1 MNAEETEFFEKLLAT
16 FNIEASESLKS
27 ITTGLLELEN
37 AADPET
43 KTRWVE
49 RVFREAHSLK
59 GAARAVNKLDVET
72 VCQSIESVF
81 SALKQHSLTLSPALF
96 DTLHHALDAVESL
109 LTLPQGESS
118 PLAPQVVQQIE
129 RLLAAKSAPASPPTD
144 NQPAAAPLPPPVSPE
159 APLPAPA
166 EPDPAAEK
174 PAALP
179 PAVRPLPGETVRIS
193 TTKLDNLL
201 LQAEE
206 LLSVKL
212 STNQHVADLR
222 EIMGMLDVWQ
232 REWSKAAPE
241 VQRVQR
247 QAEQT
252 EQNGARPRNGAGQPS
267 LARLLDFLNWNRAH
281 LEVLTDRLQTLTKSV
296 EQEEH
301 AVGGM
306 IDNLLEDVKKSLMLP
321 FSTLLDTF
329 PKMVRD
335 LSRAQGKNVALSVKG
350 GEVEIDRR
358 ILEEVKA
365 PLIHML
371 RNCIDH
377 GIERPDIRRKA
388 NKPEQGQIIVTVSQL
403 DAGKVEI
410 IISDDGAGI
419 NLEKLKAA
427 AVQQGCISAPDAA
440 AMNPQETTHLIFRS
454 AVSTSAII
462 TDMSGR
468 GLGMAIVRE
477 KIEQLGGKINV
488 ASAQQLGT
496 SFQIL
501 LPVTVATFRGVLVQA
516 NQSTFII
523 PTSSVERVLRVKKD
537 DIATVQNRPTI
548 EIDGR
553 IVPLTPL
560 ADVLELPR
568 LPANDDRAG
577 HDQPYL
583 QVLVMGTIDRRRA
596 FVVDRIIN
604 EQEVLVKNLGK
615 KLARVRNVSGA
626 TVLGSGQVVPIL
638 RVSDL
643 LKSAE
648 RLLAGPGRSPETV
661 TEPDKIQKSI
671 LIAEDSIT
679 SRMLL
684 KNILESAGYRVR
696 ATVDGVDAL
705 TALKT
710 EPFDLLISD
719 VEMPRMNGFELTTKI
734 RADQK
739 FSGLPVVLVTS
750 LGSPEDRERG
760 IDAGADAYI
769 TKSSFDQTHLLA
781 IIKRLV

>member
-1 MNAEETEFFEKLLAT
+1 MSAEETEFFEKLLAT
-16 FNIEASESLKS
+16 FNIEANESLKS
-27 ITTGLLELEN
+27 ITAGLLELEN
-37 AADPET
+37 AADPDT
-43 KTRWVE
+43 QTRWVE

-81 SALKQHSLTLSPALF
+81 SALKQRSLTLSPALF
-96 DTLHHALDAVESL
+96 DTLHHALDAVETL
-109 LTLPQGESS
+109 LTQPHGESS
-118 PLAPQVVQQIE
+118 ALAPQVMQQIE
-129 RLLAAKSAPASPPTD
+129 RLLAGKSAPAPPPTA
-144 NQPAAAPLPPPVSPE
+144 PPLPPPEPV
-159 APLPAPA
+159 LPPPA
-166 EPDPAAEK
+166 EPDPATEK
-174 PAALP
+174 SASPLPAT
-179 PAVRPLPGETVRIS
+179 RPLLGETVRIS
-193 TTKLDNLL
+193 TAKLDNLL

-206 LLSVKL
+206 FLSVKL

-222 EIMGMLDVWQ
+222 EIVGMLDVWQ

-247 QAEQT
+247 QT
-252 EQNGARPRNGAGQPS
+252 EQNGAQRRRGDSQPS

-281 LEVLTDRLQTLTKSV
+281 MEVLTDRLQTLTKSV

-301 AVGGM
+301 SVGGM

-321 FSTLLDTF
+321 FSALLDTF

-335 LSRAQGKNVALSVKG
+335 LSRAQGKNVALSIKG
-350 GEVEIDRR
+350 GEVELDRR

-365 PLIHML
+365 PLIHIL

-377 GIERPDIRRKA
+377 GIETPDIRRKA

-427 AVQQGCISAPDAA
+427 ALQQGCITVSEAA
-440 AMNPQETTHLIFRS
+440 AMNPQETMHLIFRS

-501 LPVTVATFRGVLVQA
+501 LPVAVATFRGVLVQA

-523 PTSSVERVLRVKKD
+523 PTSSVERVLRINKV

-560 ADVLELPR
+560 AEVLELPR
-568 LPANDDRAG
+568 PPADDDRSSPE
-577 HDQPYL
+577 QPYL
-583 QVLVMGTIDRRRA
+583 QVLLMGTIDRRRA

-615 KLARVRNVSGA
+615 KLTRVRNVSGA

-648 RLLAGPGRSPETV
+648 RLLAGNGRPTQTV
-661 TEPDKIQKSI
+661 KKAGNIQKSI

-679 SRMLL
+679 SRTLL

-719 VEMPRMNGFELTTKI
+719 VEMPRMNGFELTGKI
-734 RADQK
+734 RADNK

-769 TKSSFDQTHLLA
+769 TKSSFDQTNLLA